1 MPGRSREKVHIV
13 NPQEILTPNE
23 ILNENHTVFSLHD
36 QLNDTK
42 FAISWCAERRL
53 IRNSMKCNNCQRLS
67 TFTVINNIKNK

>member
-42 FAISWCAERRL
+42 FAIS
-53 IRNSMKCNNCQRLS
+53 
-67 TFTVINNIKNK
+67 